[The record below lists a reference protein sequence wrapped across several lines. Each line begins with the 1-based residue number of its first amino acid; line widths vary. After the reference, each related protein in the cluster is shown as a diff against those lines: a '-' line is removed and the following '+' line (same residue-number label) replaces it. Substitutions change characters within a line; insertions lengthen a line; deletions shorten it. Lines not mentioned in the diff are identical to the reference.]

1 MGVDSIDELL
11 KRPPEP
17 VPENPAIENGK
28 APLVITGGAEP
39 PKAYPEQD
47 HDAHIAAHLAFLQ
60 TKVVKEQT
68 AIYAVILEHIYQHI
82 AFKAEKM
89 VMQEVQQQGMQ
100 PTEQQRPIIEAGI
113 AQKIAEL
120 TAEFNKMEMEMSG
133 GEQQDPLVALKQR
146 ELDIKAGDLARKQ
159 QEDQREFDLD
169 NKKLAQT
176 ANLQRERIESQEDIA
191 QLRAN
196 IAMDKTYNAPSGAGR

>member
-1 MGVDSIDELL
+1 
-11 KRPPEP
+11 
-17 VPENPAIENGK
+17 
-28 APLVITGGAEP
+28 
-39 PKAYPEQD
+39 
-47 HDAHIAAHLAFLQ
+47 
-60 TKVVKEQT
+60 
-68 AIYAVILEHIYQHI
+68 
-82 AFKAEKM
+82 
-89 VMQEVQQQGMQ
+89 
-100 PTEQQRPIIEAGI
+100 
-113 AQKIAEL
+113 
-120 TAEFNKMEMEMSG
+120 MSG
-133 GEQQDPLVALKQR
+133 GEQQDPLVELKQR